1 MEKIVEL
8 SRRMQAAADMVSSGN
23 RVCDVGCDHGYVSIY
38 LVQSGKSPSA
48 LAMDVNQGPLLRA
61 KGHVRR
67 YGVEPYITLRL
78 SDGLSAYRK
87 GEADSLICAGMGGRL
102 LWKILTREPD
112 KTADFKELILQP
124 QSEIALFRRALREN
138 GYVFLEEDMILEE
151 GKFYPLMKVR
161 KAGRDGE
168 QSERKSEEQQEVE
181 DLLGP
186 LLLKTKNPVLF
197 QFIERELSMKKEILN
212 TLCHQEE
219 NERTTGRKRE
229 LEREIVLLE
238 RAEMTGRM

>member
-1 MEKIVEL
+1 
-8 SRRMQAAADMVSSGN
+8 
-23 RVCDVGCDHGYVSIY
+23 
-38 LVQSGKSPSA
+38 
-48 LAMDVNQGPLLRA
+48 
-61 KGHVRR
+61 
-67 YGVEPYITLRL
+67 
-78 SDGLSAYRK
+78 
-87 GEADSLICAGMGGRL
+87 MGGRL

-161 KAGRDGE
+161 KVGRDGE
-168 QSERKSEEQQEVE
+168 QSERKSEEQQEME